1 MNFNVETV
9 EAALCE
15 LYCNAGT
22 GSAAANQY
30 LMAMQGSVQ
39 AWDIAWQ
46 LLDMAKPVE
55 VQYFGA
61 TTLHTKLSRHWHQL
75 PEWQYED
82 MRTRL
87 LQAVVLYAR
96 GPKVVL
102 TKVLVAMASYVVN
115 TIASSWP
122 TAIDDLLVSFRP
134 QIFTILAPD
143 DLLKLLLEM
152 LTVIPEE
159 LQSLENSM
167 RGPSRKPLEESS
179 GKILAFLNQLAVM
192 DAATL
197 SCIGSWSQLGFDW
210 EQQTALLPRV
220 MACVRKPELCGPAT
234 EVLTTVAGHP
244 DLHRYRKFLSD
255 MVERVVQLEDVIM
268 ERLASDDTDSCGQL
282 CRLLVEIVDCH
293 AHSLVSML
301 LTSEPDNKSTILK
314 LLELLLRCTGTP
326 RQYPIEETWSRHT
339 LPAWHSLQDAVSS
352 FDGSQRESLLLLLQP
367 VWQNLFEALLRK
379 AQLPLDD
386 SQWDSE
392 KKDALRCCRQ
402 DIGDCIMSVFDIL
415 RVSLLAALGAHLQVA
430 MHMLEKDAK
439 AWPAA
444 EACLLAFQAVA
455 ENVRP
460 HQERYLGP
468 QFRAALPGLM
478 AIPHL
483 QPATLSCLGSL
494 GTWLQNPEQL
504 GAVLPILLQGLEAG
518 PRMSVAA
525 SLALKD
531 LARDCPH
538 AIIPHTR
545 PLLEATQRLLLGQ
558 QLRPRERVRLLSLA
572 GQLLAS
578 WELHLSEAWLS
589 VVLDHLLPMLQASA
603 PPEMGQLLHELAALV
618 SGLAGREE
626 PPSLV
631 EPVLA
636 RALPVLSV
644 VATRHACD
652 ETTIEALCEVAKRA
666 AVSLSPAASE
676 QLLSL
681 LVQLQETCPQASVVE
696 ACRSLLLL
704 LAVSPQEP
712 RLAEAAATALGRIC
726 NATLVPTAASMSCFH
741 ENTALLEAFF
751 QLLVTLAR
759 KAATLLTGE
768 SVNLSLLFNCAIAAI
783 GLPEKGTVK
792 AAALFLAEVIQ
803 QSQQHA
809 SLEQVVSAQR
819 MLLVERCLRVVG
831 GGESPRSAVEPMAD
845 VVLALTRQNLQ
856 ATGQCL
862 TELLMQSDFP
872 SVRLTPEHRHRYMHL
887 LLRERTNKRILKE
900 ALVEMSLVCRG
911 LVGTEYAAQTAQSLP

>member
-1 MNFNVETV
+1 MNYNVETV

-22 GSAAANQY
+22 GSAGANQY
-30 LMAMQGSVQ
+30 LMAMQASVQ

-46 LLDMAKPVE
+46 LLDTAKPVE

-61 TTLHTKLSRHWHQL
+61 ATLHTKLSRHWHQL

-87 LQAVVLYAR
+87 LQVVVEYAR
-96 GPKVVL
+96 GPKLVL

-115 TIASSWP
+115 TIATFWP
-122 TAIDDLLVSFRP
+122 SAIDDLLVSFRP

-143 DLLKLLLEM
+143 DLLKLLLGM
-152 LTVIPEE
+152 LSVIPEE
-159 LQSLENSM
+159 LQSLEHSM

-179 GKILAFLNQLAVM
+179 GKILAFVNQLVVM
-192 DAATL
+192 DAETL
-197 SCIGSWSQLGFDW
+197 ACIGSWSQLGFDS

-220 MACVRKPELCGPAT
+220 MACVHTPELCGPAT
-234 EVLTTVAGHP
+234 EVLTTIVGHP
-244 DLHRYRKFLSD
+244 DLHKYPKFLSD
-255 MVERVVQLEDVIM
+255 MVERMVQLEAVIL

-301 LTSEPDNKSTILK
+301 LAAKQDGRPTILK
-314 LLELLLRCTGTP
+314 LLELLLRFTGTL
-326 RQYPIEETWSRHT
+326 RQYPIEETWSRYT
-339 LPAWHSLQDAVSS
+339 LPAWHSVQDAISS
-352 FDGSQRESLLLLLQP
+352 CDGSQRESLLLLLQP

-386 SQWDSE
+386 SHWDSE
-392 KKDALRCCRQ
+392 EKDALRCCRQ
-402 DIGDCIMSVFDIL
+402 DIGDCIMSVFDVL
-415 RVSLLAALGAHLQVA
+415 RESLLAALGAHLQLA
-430 MHMLEKDAK
+430 MHMLEKDDK

-455 ENVRP
+455 ENVQP
-460 HQERYLGP
+460 NQERYLGP

-478 AIPHL
+478 CNPHL

-504 GAVLPILLQGLEAG
+504 GAVLPVLLQGLEAG
-518 PRMSVAA
+518 PRLSVAA

-545 PLLEATQRLLLGQ
+545 SLLEATQRLLLGQ

-578 WELHLSEAWLS
+578 WELRQSEAWLT
-589 VVLDHLLPMLQASA
+589 VVLDHLLPMLHATA
-603 PPEMGQLLHELAALV
+603 PPAVGQALHELAALV

-626 PPSLV
+626 LPSLV

-636 RALPVLSV
+636 RALPTLAV

-652 ETTIEALCEVAKRA
+652 EATIEALCEIAKRA
-666 AVSLSPAASE
+666 AVSLSPAAGE

-681 LVQLQETCPQASVVE
+681 LVQLQEACPQVSIVE

-712 RLAEAAATALGRIC
+712 RIAEAAETVLGRIC
-726 NATLVPTAASMSCFH
+726 NATLLPATASMSSFR
-741 ENTALLEAFF
+741 ENTALLDAFF
-751 QLLVTLAR
+751 HLLVTLAR
-759 KAATLLTGE
+759 KAVALLSGK
-768 SVNLSLLFNCAIAAI
+768 SINLSLLFNCAIAAI
-783 GLPEKGTVK
+783 GLPEKGTVR

-809 SLEQVVSAQR
+809 SLEQVVSAHR
-819 MLLVERCLRVVG
+819 MMLVERCLAVVG

-845 VVLALTRQNLQ
+845 VVLALTKQNLQ

-862 TELLMQSDFP
+862 TQLMMQSDFP
-872 SVRLTPEHRHRYMHL
+872 SHRLTPEHRQRYMRS
-887 LLRERTNKRILKE
+887 LLRERTNKRLLKE

-911 LVGTEYAAQTAQSLP
+911 LVGTEYAAQTAQRLP